1 MKERTPEVN
10 KELLNESTGALYLIT
25 DPRSD
30 IYLEKYK
37 NEQKLSSTRRMV
49 GLR

>member
-1 MKERTPEVN
+1 MKPRTPDVN
-10 KELLNESTGALYLIT
+10 KELLQKTTGALYLIT

-37 NEQKLSSTRRMV
+37 NEQRLSNSRRMV
-49 GLR
+49 